1 MLVVVVW
8 HQNVDD
14 NPNEIEV
21 FQLIYPK
28 LKSIDQRIRFLSF
41 LFFIFTNNKF
51 NSGVEVDDSIVL
63 SISFDI
69 IVDDEWVSFEI
80 LPIDDGTWD
89 VRPTEHIG
97 NVYER
102 SCI

>member
-1 MLVVVVW
+1 MVVVVVW

-21 FQLIYPK
+21 FQLIYPINRNK
-28 LKSIDQRIRFLSF
+28 FIYFLCF
-41 LFFIFTNNKF
+41 LCFITNNKF
-51 NSGVEVDDSIVL
+51 NSGVDVDDSISV
-63 SISFDI
+63 SVSF
-69 IVDDEWVSFEI
+69 DDEWVSIEI
-80 LPIDDGTWD
+80 FPTDDGTWD
-89 VRPTEHIG
+89 VRPTVHIG